1 MGPTEKQL
9 NKALMKE
16 IKAKQ
21 KALKQ
26 VESDITKEKT

>member
-1 MGPTEKQL
+1 MGATEKQL

-16 IKAKQ
+16 IRAKQ
-21 KALKQ
+21 KELKQ

>member
-1 MGPTEKQL
+1 MGQTEKQL

-16 IKAKQ
+16 IRAKQ
-21 KALKQ
+21 KELKQ